1 VLLTEQSSLKTFPLF
16 TVKATVVAF
25 EHKYNNYYAGCPFNK
40 CLRKVFYQQSKWK
53 CNHCNKAYDKPQYY
67 FSIKITKY
75 NMQLKQM
82 SVEDDAKT
90 IIGFGDY
97 EEDNNGL

>member
-1 VLLTEQSSLKTFPLF
+1 MKEFKGVGSILGYVFLGILLVSLIIPVVEGLTGLLLTIIETIK
-16 TVKATVVAF
+16 
-25 EHKYNNYYAGCPFNK
+25 G
-40 CLRKVFYQQSKWK
+40 
-53 CNHCNKAYDKPQYY
+53 Y

-82 SVEDDAKT
+82 SVEDDTKT